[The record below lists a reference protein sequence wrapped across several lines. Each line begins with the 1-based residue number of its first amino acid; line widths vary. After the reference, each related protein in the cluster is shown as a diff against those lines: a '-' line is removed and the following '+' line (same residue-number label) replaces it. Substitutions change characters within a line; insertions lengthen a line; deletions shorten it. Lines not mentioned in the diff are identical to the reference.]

1 MVGLLHGSV
10 VLISK
15 PRVVRV
21 VFGSFQHFKTL
32 GKFPEVFGK
41 FSKVS
46 EKFSPWF

>member
-1 MVGLLHGSV
+1 MVKKL
-10 VLISK
+10 
-15 PRVVRV
+15 

-46 EKFSPWF
+46 EKFSPWSAMVLKRFHLSKLAM